1 MIQIKNYI
9 NGEFVEPISKK
20 YFDNFEPASTQVY
33 SQVPDSDSADVQ
45 KAIEAA
51 KQAFKSWSE
60 LSKKE
65 RAHFLN
71 KISNAITEK
80 LEMLAIAESRD
91 TGKPLKLCKT
101 LDIPRS
107 AQNFS
112 FFAEMAETFSDENYL
127 TENLAMNQTVN
138 APLGVVG
145 CISPWNLPLYLFSWK
160 IAPALAA
167 GNCVVA
173 KPSEVTPMTA
183 FLLAEICHQVGLPK
197 GVLNIV
203 HGFGPK
209 IGPELI
215 SNKEVKAISFTG
227 STKTGAE
234 IAKQASLQFKKVSLE
249 MGGKNPTIIFADCDF
264 SETVKMAVRSSFLN
278 QGQICLCG
286 SRILIEKS
294 IYEKFKEAFVAA
306 TQKLKMGNPSDTGTD
321 QGVLVSEVHFKKVMS
336 HIEVAKSEG
345 GKIILGGVKGELPW
359 SVQPT
364 IIEGL
369 GPQCRTNQEEIFGP
383 VVTLQSF
390 STLDEAIALA
400 NSTNYGLA
408 ASVWTEDKAKAQI
421 VAEQVQSGIVW
432 VNTWMLRDLRTPF
445 GGVKDS
451 GFGREGGKY
460 AMDFFTSTKNICTKL
475 HSKAGLS

>member
-9 NGEFVEPISKK
+9 NGEFVEPNSKK
-20 YFDNFEPASTQVY
+20 YFDNYEPALAKVY
-33 SQVPDSDSADVQ
+33 SQVPDSDLVDVQ
-45 KAIEAA
+45 KAITAA
-51 KQAFKSWSE
+51 KDAFPAWSA

-65 RAHFLN
+65 RAKFLK
-71 KISNAITEK
+71 KIADAITEK
-80 LEMLAIAESRD
+80 LEMLSLAESRD
-91 TGKPLKLCKT
+91 TGKPIKLCKT

-112 FFAEMAETFSDENYL
+112 FFAEMAESFSAEDFL
-127 TENLAMNQTVN
+127 TENLATNQTVH

-183 FLLAEICHQVGLPK
+183 FLLSEICQQIGLPN

-215 SNKEVKAISFTG
+215 NNKDVKAISFTG

-234 IAKQASLQFKKVSLE
+234 IAKLASQQFKKVSLE
-249 MGGKNPTIIFADCDF
+249 MGGKNPTIIFADCNF
-264 SETVKMAVRSSFLN
+264 NETVKMAVRSSFLN

-286 SRILIEKS
+286 SRLLVEDS
-294 IYEKFKEAFVAA
+294 IYEIFKDAFISA
-306 TQKLKMGNPSDTGTD
+306 TKKLKLGNPEDSTTD
-321 QGVLVSEVHFKKVMS
+321 QGVLVSEAHFNKVMS

-345 GKIILGGVKGELPW
+345 GQIVLGGNKGELAW
-359 SVQPT
+359 SIQPT

-369 GPQCRTNQEEIFGP
+369 DQNCRTNQEEIFGP
-383 VVTLQSF
+383 VVTLQKF
-390 STLDEAIALA
+390 STVDQAIDLA
-400 NSTNYGLA
+400 NATNYGLA
-408 ASVWTEDKAKAQI
+408 ASVWTEDAIKAQK
-421 VAEQVQSGIVW
+421 VAEKLQSGIVW

-475 HSKAGLS
+475 NLKAGLS